1 MCGPDCC
8 SKAQHAAECQITP
21 TGAKDKIKVESSK
34 EVQPMYDSVMVLRC
48 LHLKET
54 QPAQW
59 QQLMKLQS
67 HSVQRKQSGL
77 EDIDRNVIVRF
88 IRETL
93 ELEPS
98 DDLMME
104 LCGIIFVNSFEMPFN
119 KQAVFA
125 TASLFQHDC
134 VANATRSFTSKGD
147 IVIRAAVPIPR
158 GENISLNYIDPLWG
172 TANRQHIL
180 KQGKFFLC
188 QCERCKDPTE
198 LGTFLSGLSCPH
210 CKSVKQGAIL
220 LPQRPLQSQIPWE
233 CTLCSQTQTAK
244 YVEDVVEKIGQ
255 ELVELKR
262 GSVEDCER
270 FLKKYDNI
278 LHPHHFY
285 LIDVKLALCQMY
297 GHLEDQKIIDLTEEI
312 LNTKEALCLELL
324 KVIDVLSP
332 GMNRL
337 RGVILYELQA
347 VFSVRSRKTYLAN
360 DISKQELVSHV
371 KIVRKMLQ
379 ESATIFSWESEET
392 EEGRLATIA
401 KMELNDVNLF
411 LRSIQ

>member
-1 MCGPDCC
+1 
-8 SKAQHAAECQITP
+8 
-21 TGAKDKIKVESSK
+21 
-34 EVQPMYDSVMVLRC
+34 L
-48 LHLKET
+48 
-54 QPAQW
+54 
-59 QQLMKLQS
+59 
-67 HSVQRKQSGL
+67 
-77 EDIDRNVIVRF
+77 IDN
-88 IRETL
+88 L
-93 ELEPS
+93 
-98 DDLMME
+98 
-104 LCGIIFVNSFEMPFN
+104 
-119 KQAVFA
+119 
-125 TASLFQHDC
+125 
-134 VANATRSFTSKGD
+134 
-147 IVIRAAVPIPR
+147 
-158 GENISLNYIDPLWG
+158 G